1 MIGNMKFPGPSKTWE
16 ALLSD
21 IPIPTLTKFLFSR
34 EQVHQAPTGREERDF
49 LSDKAKISKPSLLTT
64 THNRGLSNL
73 FPNRKDKDQFTKLT
87 KNQNVGN
94 AELRLPTWTGQS
106 SPSFYKSISLGS
118 FRGLCAANP
127 SQISSFKLRNLIV
140 SCLLLSINNSNKSW
154 FFCT

>member
-1 MIGNMKFPGPSKTWE
+1 M
-16 ALLSD
+16 SD
-21 IPIPTLTKFLFSR
+21 IPIPALTKFLFSR

-94 AELRLPTWTGQS
+94 AELRLPT
-106 SPSFYKSISLGS
+106 
-118 FRGLCAANP
+118 
-127 SQISSFKLRNLIV
+127 
-140 SCLLLSINNSNKSW
+140 
-154 FFCT
+154 